1 LPGFSEGEWW
11 VQDAA
16 AALPVALLG
25 KELEGRAVLDLCA
38 APGGKTAQLAALGAQ
53 VTAVDNEPNRMTL
66 VQANLERLNL
76 QAETVV
82 ADILTWRPEKPF
94 DFILL
99 DAPCSATG
107 TIRRHP
113 DIWHLRSAKVPKE
126 MALVQDGMLAAAVE
140 MLAPGGTIVFCTCS
154 LQPEEGEDRIEALL
168 ASGKS
173 VSRWPIT
180 ADELFGLEEL
190 ITPLGDMRT
199 LPHYLG
205 GMDGFYACR
214 LVRDA

>member
-1 LPGFSEGEWW
+1 
-11 VQDAA
+11 
-16 AALPVALLG
+16 
-25 KELEGRAVLDLCA
+25 
-38 APGGKTAQLAALGAQ
+38 
-53 VTAVDNEPNRMTL
+53 
-66 VQANLERLNL
+66 
-76 QAETVV
+76 
-82 ADILTWRPEKPF
+82 
-94 DFILL
+94 
-99 DAPCSATG
+99 
-107 TIRRHP
+107 
-113 DIWHLRSAKVPKE
+113 